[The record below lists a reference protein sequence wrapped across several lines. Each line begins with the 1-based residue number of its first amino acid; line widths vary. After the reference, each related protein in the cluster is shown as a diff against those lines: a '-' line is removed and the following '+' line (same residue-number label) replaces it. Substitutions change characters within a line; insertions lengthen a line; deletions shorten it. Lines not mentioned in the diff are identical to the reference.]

1 VDYVCGVAKY
11 YLYLLLLSFSA
22 LFATHGVYSLET
34 VRILFPVANYSTY
47 MEHHEVINLIL
58 HSTFPK
64 CYCCVYMEFG
74 IERGKL
80 GRTCLC
86 T

>member
-1 VDYVCGVAKY
+1 MFVVQLSIT
-11 YLYLLLLSFSA
+11 YLPLLSFGA
-22 LFATHGVYSLET
+22 LFITRRVYSLET
-34 VRILFPVANYSTY
+34 VRNLFPVANYSTY
-47 MEHHEVINLIL
+47 MEHHAVINLIL

-64 CYCCVYMEFG
+64 CHCCVYMEFG

-80 GRTCLC
+80 GRMCLR